1 MFRIRHFHTSSLLN
15 FPRMPFN
22 PKKTIRDIKPKQ
34 PTKEALEAPI
44 AEKKT
49 YPQFPPRSYPPAHV
63 RLSQPKGPKRHL
75 TDVQVRPLPTTF
87 AKGESFANF
96 KNKELKCE
104 PLSEGY
110 HYPYRYYE
118 VTLRRGV
125 IGLPEATRKIVS
137 ALGFQ
142 KRHQVVWRLVSP
154 KSAGQILK
162 IKELVHVRLV
172 NEIPAKI
179 TLPSG
184 YKKTSSLIN

>member
-1 MFRIRHFHTSSLLN
+1 MFRIRQFHTSSLLN

-22 PKKTIRDIKPKQ
+22 PKKTIRDIKPRQ

-44 AEKKT
+44 AEKKK
-49 YPQFPPRSYPPAHV
+49 YPQFPPRTYPPAHI

-87 AKGESFANF
+87 AEGESFADF
-96 KNKELKCE
+96 KNKPLKCE
-104 PLSEGY
+104 PLTDGY

-118 VTLRRGV
+118 ITLRRGV

-172 NEIPAKI
+172 NEIPVKI
-179 TLPSG
+179 SPPSG
-184 YKKTSSLIN
+184 YKKVSSLIN